1 MVLAAYRLAPGQGVL
16 GVVKRSHHIQRVS
29 IQGQRVSIQGQR
41 VSNQGQRVSKDE
53 PRGLSFRIHL
63 QITTRGSTTSG
74 CFRAYKLS
82 SVLIVRS
89 GKKLLSLTEDT
100 VDLGSADWADALCHT
115 AT

>member
-16 GVVKRSHHIQRVS
+16 GVVNRSNHI
-29 IQGQRVSIQGQR
+29 
-41 VSNQGQRVSKDE
+41 QRVSKDE

-74 CFRAYKLS
+74 CFRAYELS